1 MITLN
6 RPALRGLI
14 AAAALFTA
22 AVPANLT
29 AAPAPGSWVE
39 HIQPIATP
47 DQPGAIALPVITP
60 LAAKGPEAWA
70 QEDPAQRI
78 AYNISQPSLLPL
90 PSTLP
95 ADKVAP
101 AVLLVPGG
109 GFEFLAMDNEGYD
122 VARRLDGLGVRV
134 FIVKYRTAPLEGGF
148 AGFQA
153 VVTDT
158 FLKGGRVPLE
168 MIPYGVADTQ
178 AALRLVRRRAGAWKV
193 DPAKI
198 GVLSFSA
205 GAIIAL
211 ANTEANVADA
221 RPDFL
226 GMIYGPT
233 AGQVVPPGAPPLFAA
248 LAADDRFFKSQDLSL
263 IHAWRKAGSGVE
275 LHLYSAGGHG
285 FASHPNGTTSDAW
298 FDQFALWLKASG
310 ITSAH

>member
-1 MITLN
+1 MIMLQGS
-6 RPALRGLI
+6 ALRRLL
-14 AAAALFTA
+14 AAALLSVTGPGHT
-22 AVPANLT
+22 V

-39 HIQPIATP
+39 HIQPIAAP
-47 DQPGAIALPVITP
+47 DQPGAVALPVVTP
-60 LAAKGPEAWA
+60 VVTKGPEAWA
-70 QEDPAQRI
+70 LEVPDQRI
-78 AYNISQPSLLPL
+78 AYNISQPALLPL

-95 ADKVAP
+95 ADQVAP

-109 GFEFLAMDNEGYD
+109 GFEFLAMDNEGFD
-122 VARRLDGLGVRV
+122 VARRLDRLGVRV
-134 FIVKYRTAPLEGGF
+134 FIVKYRTAPIEGGF

-153 VVTDT
+153 AVTDT

-178 AALRLVRRRAGAWKV
+178 AALRLVRSRAGAWKV
-193 DPAKI
+193 DPGKI

-211 ANTEANVADA
+211 ANTEANAADA

-233 AGQVVPPGAPPLFAA
+233 AGQVVAPGAPPLFAA

-298 FDQFALWLKASG
+298 FDQFALWLKANG
-310 ITSAH
+310 ITPPR